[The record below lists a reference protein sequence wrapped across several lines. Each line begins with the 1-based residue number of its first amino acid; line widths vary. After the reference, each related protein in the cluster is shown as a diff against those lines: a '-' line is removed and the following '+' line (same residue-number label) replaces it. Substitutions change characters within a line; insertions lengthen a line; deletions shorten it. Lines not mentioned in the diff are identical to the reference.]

1 MLPYVFAC
9 VYACVL
15 NWGCWQ
21 IRCNPQEWKP
31 KMMCIKPYA
40 YDRYL
45 PTEGMASV
53 HSVCLT
59 RSLWITEDGVKEGQ
73 RWGRGIHEMPRFK
86 TT

>member
-1 MLPYVFAC
+1 
-9 VYACVL
+9 
-15 NWGCWQ
+15 
-21 IRCNPQEWKP
+21 
-31 KMMCIKPYA
+31 MMCIKPYA

-59 RSLWITEDGVKEGQ
+59 RSLWITEDGVKERQ